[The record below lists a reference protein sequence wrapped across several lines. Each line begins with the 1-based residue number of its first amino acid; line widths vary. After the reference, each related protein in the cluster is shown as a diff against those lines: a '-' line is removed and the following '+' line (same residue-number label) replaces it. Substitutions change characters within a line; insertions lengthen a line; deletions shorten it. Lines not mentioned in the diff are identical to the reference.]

1 MENHKSRSR
10 GAKVAFGSLQMETHD
25 SSTNVRV
32 YPTDLSHTIIS
43 YLNMGTK

>member
-1 MENHKSRSR
+1 MMGKMENR
-10 GAKVAFGSLQMETHD
+10 GAKVAFGSSQMERHD

-43 YLNMGTK
+43 Y